1 MEQGSLSQFIKKAL
15 DYYDNQKLKYYNL
28 ISLENIKYD
37 VDKNDIVFID
47 NNMKKTEYT
56 FEMLGYFDNMTNIWI
71 WAWLM
76 HNIQSNQTKICRD
89 LLAYGLKLEP
99 DTILEEHNFI
109 KALLVNSRIMI
120 EDSIQLETN
129 LAICA
134 YLVRDKFKFIYPRK
148 LYLDDS
154 KTSFITFY
162 LLIK

>member
-1 MEQGSLSQFIKKAL
+1 MEHGSLSQFIKKAL

-47 NNMKKTEYT
+47 NDMKKTEYT